1 MTQKPVLLKPRGAIE
16 PVPWSEIAVDTPEL
30 GPQTRLDDAQF
41 VALDVETTG
50 NAPFLV
56 LEIGAERF
64 RLDGPLSFFD
74 TLVDCR
80 APINPYARR
89 RHQIDRSML
98 IGAPE
103 FSDVRRAFLRF
114 ARGAVLVE
122 HSHDA
127 FDTWLVGR
135 GLENPLE
142 HPIID
147 TSTLARLVLELP
159 KGQTPG
165 LARLVEVL
173 GLDVTPAHAAL
184 DDARATA
191 MVFRAL
197 IARAR
202 ETLGWKTVGDVLAAL
217 PPRPIVDRTHPSQRA
232 SAASRAQGARG
243 QIAQPR
249 SSAPAATR
257 RATSPTPNARP
268 GRSSRRRRSGSSG
281 SPGGSPA

>member
-1 MTQKPVLLKPRGAIE
+1 MKAKPLFLKPRGATA
-16 PVPWSEIAVDTPEL
+16 PVPWEEIAVDAPEVSALTPLEE
-30 GPQTRLDDAQF
+30 AQF

-56 LEIGAERF
+56 LELGAERF
-64 RLDGPLSFFD
+64 TLEQTLSFFD

-89 RHQIDRSML
+89 RHHIDRSML
-98 IGAPE
+98 IGAPV
-103 FSDVRRAFLRF
+103 FKDARRAFLRF
-114 ARGAVLVE
+114 AQGAVLVE

-135 GLENPLE
+135 GLESPLE

-147 TSTLARLVLELP
+147 TTALARLVMEIP
-159 KGQTPG
+159 KGQVPG
-165 LARLVEVL
+165 LQRLVTDL
-173 GLDVTPAHAAL
+173 GLDITPAHAAL

-197 IARAR
+197 VKKAMG
-202 ETLGWKTVGDVLAAL
+202 ELGLQTVGDVLTL
-217 PPRPIVDRTHPSQRA
+217 LPRPVVDRTPPNRRG
-232 SAASRAQGARG
+232 SAADRARG
-243 QIAQPR
+243 APTRTGQPR
-249 SSAPAATR
+249 STAPPVSR
-257 RATSPTPNARP
+257 RATSPAPNAQR
-268 GRSSRRRRSGSSG
+268 GRSRRRRRSGSSG

>member
-1 MTQKPVLLKPRGAIE
+1 MTPKPLFLKPRGAAQLVQWE
-16 PVPWSEIAVDTPEL
+16 EIAVDAPEL
-30 GPQTRLDDAQF
+30 SPQTALDDAQF
-41 VALDVETTG
+41 VAIDVETTG
-50 NAPFLV
+50 NSPFLV
-56 LEIGAERF
+56 LELGAERF
-64 RLDGPLSFFD
+64 KLSGPLSFFD
-74 TLVDCR
+74 TLVDCG
-80 APINPYARR
+80 APINPYAKK

-103 FSDVRRAFLRF
+103 FRDARRAFLRF
-114 ARGAVLVE
+114 AQGAVLVE

-135 GLENPLE
+135 GLESPLQ

-147 TSTLARLVLELP
+147 TSALARLVLDLP

-165 LARLVEVL
+165 LARLVQEL
-173 GLDVTPAHAAL
+173 ELDITPAHAAL

-202 ETLGWKTVGDVLAAL
+202 VSHGFRTIGEILAVL
-217 PPRPIVDRTHPSQRA
+217 PRPVVDRTPGANRKGP
-232 SAASRAQGARG
+232 AAGRVQGVRG
-243 QIAQPR
+243 PTGPPR
-249 SSAPAATR
+249 STEPAATQH
-257 RATSPTPNARP
+257 ATSPVPPVRR

>member
-1 MTQKPVLLKPRGAIE
+1 MQVSPGPVYLKPRGAAK
-16 PVPWSEIAVDTPEL
+16 PVPWEEIGVDAPEL
-30 GPQTRLDDAQF
+30 GLHTRLDDAQF

-64 RLDGPLSFFD
+64 KLSGPLSFFD

-89 RHQIDRSML
+89 RHHIDRSML

-103 FSDVRRAFLRF
+103 FKDARRAFLRF
-114 ARGAVLVE
+114 AQGAVLVE

-135 GLENPLE
+135 GLESPLQ

-147 TSTLARLVLELP
+147 TSALARLVLELP

-165 LARLVEVL
+165 LATLVEAL
-173 GLDVTPAHAAL
+173 GLDVIPAHAAL

-197 IARAR
+197 ISRAG
-202 ETLGWKTVGDVLAAL
+202 ETLGWKTGGDVLAAL
-217 PPRPIVDRTHPSQRA
+217 PPMPVVDRTPPNRRV
-232 SAASRAQGARG
+232 SAGSRAQGAR
-243 QIAQPR
+243 AQT
-249 SSAPAATR
+249 AP
-257 RATSPTPNARP
+257 PQ
-268 GRSSRRRRSGSSG
+268 SG
-281 SPGGSPA
+281 AQA

>member
-1 MTQKPVLLKPRGAIE
+1 VKPVFLKPRGAAQPI
-16 PVPWSEIAVDTPEL
+16 PWEEIAVDAPEL
-30 GPQTRLDDAQF
+30 GSQTLLDEAQF
-41 VALDVETTG
+41 VAIDVETTG

-56 LEIGAERF
+56 LELGAERF
-64 RLDGPLSFFD
+64 KLSGPLSFFD

-80 APINPYARR
+80 APINPYAKK
-89 RHQIDRSML
+89 RHHIDRSML

-103 FSDVRRAFLRF
+103 FRDARRAFLRF
-114 ARGAVLVE
+114 AQGAVLVE

-135 GLENPLE
+135 GLESPLQ

-147 TSTLARLVLELP
+147 TTALARLVLELP

-165 LARLVEVL
+165 LARLVEEL

-197 IARAR
+197 IGRAK
-202 ETLGWKTVGDVLAAL
+202 EIHGWTTVGEILAVL
-217 PPRPIVDRTHPSQRA
+217 PRPVIDRTAANRRGPAAGRA
-232 SAASRAQGARG
+232 PGARG
-243 QIAQPR
+243 PTGPPL
-249 SSAPAATR
+249 SGAPAATP
-257 RATSPTPNARP
+257 RATSPAPTGRR

>member
-1 MTQKPVLLKPRGAIE
+1 VTERPVFLKPRGAVK
-16 PVPWSEIAVDTPEL
+16 PVPWEEIAVDAPEL
-30 GPQTRLDDAQF
+30 GPHTRLEDAQF

-64 RLDGPLSFFD
+64 TLAGPLSFFD

-89 RHQIDRSML
+89 RHHIDRSML

-103 FSDVRRAFLRF
+103 FRDARRAFLRF
-114 ARGAVLVE
+114 AQGAVLVE

-135 GLENPLE
+135 GLESPLT

-147 TSTLARLVLELP
+147 TSTLARLVLDLP

-165 LARLVEVL
+165 LATLVQEL

-197 IARAR
+197 IARAG

-217 PPRPIVDRTHPSQRA
+217 PPRPVVDRTPPNRRG
-232 SAASRAQGARG
+232 SADSRARGARG
-243 QIAQPR
+243 QTAPPQ
-249 SSAPAATR
+249 SAALAASR
-257 RATSPTPNARP
+257 RATSPTPSARR

>member
-1 MTQKPVLLKPRGAIE
+1 MKPIYLKPRGAE
-16 PVPWSEIAVDTPEL
+16 KAVPWEEIAVDAPEL
-30 GPQTRLDDAQF
+30 GPQTLLDDAQF
-41 VALDVETTG
+41 VAIDVETTG

-56 LEIGAERF
+56 LELGAERF
-64 RLDGPLSFFD
+64 TLAGPLSFFD

-80 APINPYARR
+80 APINPYAKK
-89 RHQIDRSML
+89 RHHIDRSML

-103 FSDVRRAFLRF
+103 FRDARRAFLRF
-114 ARGAVLVE
+114 AHGAVLVE

-135 GLENPLE
+135 GLESPLQ

-147 TSTLARLVLELP
+147 TSALARLVLDLP

-165 LARLVEVL
+165 LARLVEEL
-173 GLDVTPAHAAL
+173 ALDVTPAHAAL

-202 ETLGWKTVGDVLAAL
+202 EIHGWSTVGEILAVL
-217 PPRPIVDRTHPSQRA
+217 PRPVIDRTG
-232 SAASRAQGARG
+232 ASRKGPVVGRAPGARG
-243 QIAQPR
+243 QTAPPQSTAQP
-249 SSAPAATR
+249 ATQH
-257 RATSPTPNARP
+257 ATSQAPTARR

>member
-1 MTQKPVLLKPRGAIE
+1 MIPKRVFLKPRGAAQ
-16 PVPWSEIAVDTPEL
+16 PVPWEEIAVDAPEL
-30 GPQTRLDDAQF
+30 SPQTRLEDAQF
-41 VALDVETTG
+41 VAIDVETTG

-56 LEIGAERF
+56 LELGAERF
-64 RLDGPLSFFD
+64 RLDGPLAFFD

-80 APINPYARR
+80 APINPYAKK
-89 RHQIDRSML
+89 RHHIDRSML

-103 FSDVRRAFLRF
+103 FRDARRAFLRF
-114 ARGAVLVE
+114 AQGAVLVE

-135 GLENPLE
+135 GLESPLE

-147 TSTLARLVLELP
+147 TTALARLVLDLP

-165 LARLVEVL
+165 LARLVQEL

-191 MVFRAL
+191 MVFREL
-197 IARAR
+197 IRR
-202 ETLGWKTVGDVLAAL
+202 GMEKLGWRSLGEILAVLT
-217 PPRPIVDRTHPSQRA
+217 RPVVDRTPPNRRVP
-232 SAASRAQGARG
+232 AAGRAQDARG
-243 QIAQPR
+243 PKGLPR
-249 SSAPAATR
+249 SGAPAGTLR
-257 RATSPTPNARP
+257 VTSPTPTGRR

>member
-1 MTQKPVLLKPRGAIE
+1 MSRKPLYLKPRGAAE
-16 PVPWSEIAVDTPEL
+16 LVPWQEIAVDAPEV
-30 GPQTRLDDAQF
+30 GPLTTLDDAQF

-56 LEIGAERF
+56 LELGAERF
-64 RLDGPLSFFD
+64 TLDRTLSFFD

-80 APINPYARR
+80 APINPYAKR
-89 RHQIDRSML
+89 RHHIDRSML

-103 FSDVRRAFLRF
+103 FKDARRAFLRF
-114 ARGAVLVE
+114 AQGAVLVE

-135 GLENPLE
+135 GLESPLE

-147 TSTLARLVLELP
+147 TSALGRLVLDLP

-165 LARLVEVL
+165 LARLVEEL
-173 GLDVTPAHAAL
+173 QLDVTPAHAAL

-197 IARAR
+197 LARSR
-202 ETLGWKTVGDVLAAL
+202 ETLGWQTVGDVLAAL
-217 PPRPIVDRTHPSQRA
+217 PRPIVDRTAPSRRVL
-232 SAASRAQGARG
+232 AAGRARG
-243 QIAQPR
+243 APGQTGPPR
-249 SSAPAATR
+249 SGAPASTP
-257 RATSPTPNARP
+257 RATSPAPSGQR

>member
-1 MTQKPVLLKPRGAIE
+1 MRQVYLKPRGAAE
-16 PVPWSEIAVDTPEL
+16 PVPWEEIAVDAPEL
-30 GPQTRLDDAQF
+30 GPQTPLDDAQF
-41 VALDVETTG
+41 VAIDVETTG

-56 LEIGAERF
+56 LELGAERF
-64 RLDGPLSFFD
+64 KLSGPLSFFD

-80 APINPYARR
+80 APINPYAKK
-89 RHQIDRSML
+89 RHHIDRSML

-103 FSDVRRAFLRF
+103 FRDARRAFLRF
-114 ARGAVLVE
+114 AQGAVLVE

-135 GLENPLE
+135 GLESPLQ

-147 TSTLARLVLELP
+147 TTAFARLVLELP

-165 LARLVEVL
+165 LARLVEEL

-191 MVFRAL
+191 MVFRSL
-197 IARAR
+197 VARAR
-202 ETLGWKTVGDVLAAL
+202 ELHGWSTVGDILAVL
-217 PPRPIVDRTHPSQRA
+217 PRPVVDRTG
-232 SAASRAQGARG
+232 ASRKGQAAGRAPGARG
-243 QIAQPR
+243 QTGQPR
-249 SSAPAATR
+249 STAQPATP
-257 RATSPTPNARP
+257 RATSPAPNVRR

>member
-1 MTQKPVLLKPRGAIE
+1 MSPPKQLYLKPRGATE
-16 PVPWSEIAVDTPEL
+16 PVPWEEIAVDAPEV
-30 GPQTRLDDAQF
+30 GPSTALEEAQF

-64 RLDGPLSFFD
+64 TLERPLSFFD

-89 RHQIDRSML
+89 RHHIDRSML

-103 FSDVRRAFLRF
+103 FKDARRGFLRF
-114 ARGAVLVE
+114 AQAAVLVE

-135 GLENPLE
+135 GLESPLE

-147 TSTLARLVLELP
+147 TTALARLVLDLP

-165 LARLVEVL
+165 LAHLVEVL
-173 GLDVTPAHAAL
+173 GVDVTPAHAAL

-197 IARAR
+197 IVRAR
-202 ETLGWKTVGDVLAAL
+202 ETLGWNTVGDVLAAL
-217 PPRPIVDRTHPSQRA
+217 PRPLIDRTVNRSRRA
-232 SAASRAQGARG
+232 AAGRAPGAPG
-243 QIAQPR
+243 PTAQPR
-249 SSAPAATR
+249 SVAPAATP
-257 RATSPTPNARP
+257 RATSPAPSGRR

-281 SPGGSPA
+281 SPGGSRA